1 MKKKIALMGML
12 MLDKPINILD
22 EPFNGVDFEGV
33 HILYEIIRELKNK
46 NKIVVISS
54 HIIETL
60 FHTCDKIA
68 ILDEGVIKQI
78 FDHSGFDQLNDFK
91 F

>member
-1 MKKKIALMGML
+1 M
-12 MLDKPINILD
+12 
-22 EPFNGVDFEGV
+22 
-33 HILYEIIRELKNK
+33 
-46 NKIVVISS
+46 ISS

-60 FHTCDKIA
+60 FHTWDKIA

-78 FDHSGFDQLNDFK
+78 FDHSDFDQLNDFK